1 MNYRFYDTTI
11 KQTLTPQSLKW
22 IINQLSQ
29 IEEQLKYK
37 EIKKLNYSLK
47 NDFKDVIGNLK
58 ERVNELIS

>member
-37 EIKKLNYSLK
+37 
-47 NDFKDVIGNLK
+47 
-58 ERVNELIS
+58 